1 MQPQDSSSTLT
12 NQPVGE
18 TTALDAFGELL
29 ANLGWVDWTAMA
41 ILVVFFVLGLF
52 KGLVWQASRV
62 TILILAYL
70 FAGIYGE
77 DLSELTGTWLSNDVA
92 PELPLYLAYI
102 MIFLSVLVTVTLI
115 AYFLQKLI
123 NASGLSFYNR
133 VGGGFL
139 GIATGGLVVLA
150 LLTAV
155 HMIHSALDR
164 GANVAVA
171 AEKSHSSRISK
182 DILSFASQVLPE
194 DWSGLTNRWRNLLE
208 EDDAAEPREAS
219 LGESKGKTSTGK

>member
-1 MQPQDSSSTLT
+1 MQAQDLV
-12 NQPVGE
+12 NAPIEQNAVEG
-18 TTALDAFGELL
+18 TALDSFLEIFGS
-29 ANLGWVDWTAMA
+29 LGWVDWTALA
-41 ILVVFFVLGLF
+41 ILVVFFILGLF

-62 TILILAYL
+62 AILVLAYV

-77 DLSELTGTWLSNDVA
+77 DLSALTGSWLSNDVA

-115 AYFLQKLI
+115 AYFLQKLV
-123 NASGLSFYNR
+123 NATGLSFYNR

-155 HMIHSALDR
+155 HMIHSGLDR
-164 GANVAVA
+164 GANVAEA
-171 AEKSHSSRISK
+171 AESSHSSRIGQGV
-182 DILSFASQVLPE
+182 LRFMGQVLPE
-194 DWSGLTNRWRNLLE
+194 DWSELTERWQQLLSE
-208 EDDAAEPREAS
+208 EGDQPREAG
-219 LGESKGKTSTGK
+219 LEDSKAVDPRGK